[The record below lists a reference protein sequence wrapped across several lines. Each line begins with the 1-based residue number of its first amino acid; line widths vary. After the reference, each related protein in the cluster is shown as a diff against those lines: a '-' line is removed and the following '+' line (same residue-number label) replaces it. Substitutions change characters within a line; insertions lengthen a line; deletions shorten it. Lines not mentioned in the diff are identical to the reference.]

1 MYVTGR
7 FFTVI
12 QTAATRPPNI
22 FCNKCYTNYALQSL
36 WTILK
41 VVWNPDMTVCLLYNP
56 SGQQYVTSAIL
67 RTYPYMS
74 SLVMYKLDLVISH
87 PPPPPTRLAHPC
99 SAPQAFTYSST
110 NSTWQG
116 TCVSY
121 WNIQQTCHMRHIHYI
136 YTTLYY
142 TLYGRIVHE

>member
-74 SLVMYKLDLVISH
+74 SLVMYKLDQVIITSPLH
-87 PPPPPTRLAHPC
+87 PACPPLLC
-99 SAPQAFTYSST
+99 SPGIHIFQYKQYMTGNMCIILKYST
-110 NSTWQG
+110 NMSHATLY
-116 TCVSY
+116 T
-121 WNIQQTCHMRHIHYI
+121 I
-136 YTTLYY
+136 YTLHY
-142 TLYGRIVHE
+142 TIHCIVYIVYE